1 MRWFWIDHFTEF
13 VSGQRA
19 TALKCVS
26 LGEDHL
32 HDHLPGYPIMPS
44 SLVIEGLAQAGG
56 LLVSEHYGF
65 KELVVLGKVSRANF
79 HGHVRPGQMLAY
91 RIEVDSLR
99 PDGAAVIATA
109 HVGGRLHAESQLFF
123 ARMGDPSQQSQGPRL
138 FRKRDLLY
146 WLSLV
151 GVFEVGVHPDGT
163 RLRSSDYLFEEK
175 ESLDE
180 SSLSLDKEFPCAG
193 AS

>member
-1 MRWFWIDHFTEF
+1 MRWFWIDRFTEF

-44 SLVIEGLAQAGG
+44 SLVIEGMAQAGG

-79 HGHVRPGQMLAY
+79 HGHVRPGQMLTY
-91 RIEVDSLR
+91 RIEIDTLR
-99 PDGAAVIATA
+99 PDGAVVMATA
-109 HVGGRLHAESQLFF
+109 HVEGELHAEAQLFY
-123 ARMGDPSQQSQGPRL
+123 ARMGDASHQPRGVRL
-138 FRKRDLLY
+138 FRKRDLLH
-146 WLSLV
+146 WLRLV
-151 GVFEVGVHPDGT
+151 GVFEVGVHPNGV
-163 RLRSSDYLFEEK
+163 RLRSSDYLFGEE
-175 ESLDE
+175 ELLMDE
-180 SSLSLDKEFPCAG
+180 KDV
-193 AS
+193 